1 MDLAQL
7 VQTISIY
14 ALPLVFGITLH
25 EAAHGYVAKHFGDTT
40 AYVLGRVSLN
50 PLRHIDPVGTIA
62 VPLVILLLTSWGA
75 GQGMLFGWAKP
86 VPVNYHA
93 LRKPKRDMMWVAAA
107 GPAANLAMALGWA
120 LAAKLALVVP
130 HNYFTEP
137 LFLISQAG
145 VTVNLVLMLLNLIPL
160 LPLDGGRIVAGLLP
174 ARISDSY
181 ARLEPWG
188 FPILLTLMFTN
199 VLWIVL
205 GPLVIGS
212 RQLIVSAFQLGVM

>member
-1 MDLAQL
+1 MDIAQL

-14 ALPLVFGITLH
+14 ALPLIFGITLH
-25 EAAHGYVAKHFGDTT
+25 EAAHGYVARHFGDTT

-50 PLRHIDPVGTIA
+50 PVRHIDPLGTIV
-62 VPLVILLLTSWGA
+62 VPLAILLLTSWGA

-93 LRKPKRDMMWVAAA
+93 LRKPRRDMMWVAAA

-120 LAAKLALVVP
+120 LAAKLALVMP
-130 HNYFTEP
+130 HGYFTEP

-145 VTVNLVLMLLNLIPL
+145 VTVNLVLMLLNLIPI
-160 LPLDGGRIVAGLLP
+160 LPLDGGRIVASLLP

-205 GPLVIGS
+205 GPIVIGS

>member
-7 VQTISIY
+7 AQTISIY
-14 ALPLVFGITLH
+14 ALPVIFGITLH

-50 PLRHIDPVGTIA
+50 PLRHIDLLGTIV
-62 VPLVILLLTSWGA
+62 VPLAILLLTSWGA

-86 VPVNYHA
+86 VPVNYYA
-93 LRKPKRDMMWVAAA
+93 LRNPRQHMMWVAAA
-107 GPAANLAMALGWA
+107 GPGANLVMALGWA
-120 LAAKLALVVP
+120 LVWKLVLVMPETGASYYLLRVS
-130 HNYFTEP
+130 
-137 LFLISQAG
+137 LAG
-145 VTVNLVLMLLNLIPL
+145 VEVNIVLMLLNLIPL
-160 LPLDGGRIVAGLLP
+160 LPLDGGRIVASLLP
-174 ARISDSY
+174 PRISDSY

-205 GPLVIGS
+205 GPIVIGS
-212 RQLIVSAFQLGVM
+212 MQLIASAFQLGIL